1 MRGAL
6 MRGRSIGMILLS
18 IYLII
23 IGLMALVN
31 SLALGV
37 PLLTG
42 LLALAAGI
50 TLLAGR

>member
-1 MRGAL
+1 
-6 MRGRSIGMILLS
+6 MRGRSLGIILLS
-18 IYLII
+18 VYLIV

-31 SLALGV
+31 SLAIGV

-50 TLLAGR
+50 ALIAGR